1 MCKDE
6 KLMRM
11 LEMYKEQY
19 EVEML
24 DEYYYYEDDY
34 KDMLTNLVYG
44 VKLG

>member
-19 EVEML
+19 EVEIL
-24 DEYYYYEDDY
+24 DEYYYYEDDFID
-34 KDMLTNLVYG
+34 KLASNIHA